1 MSKYYQGRYRLIN
14 VSKYKGDRG
23 NIQYRSSWELKMM
36 RYLDTTDAVLEW
48 NSEEIIIP
56 YLSPIDNRFHRY
68 FTDFYA
74 KIKDAA
80 GNIIKYIIE
89 VKPRSQRKRP
99 RKSNNKI
106 KYIKEVKTYAVNQ
119 AKWEAAELW
128 CKKYGYT
135 FRVLDE
141 TDLGIK

>member
-1 MSKYYQGRYRLIN
+1 
-14 VSKYKGDRG
+14 
-23 NIQYRSSWELKMM
+23 MM

-74 KIKDAA
+74 KIKDSS
-80 GNIIKYIIE
+80 GSVIKYIIE
-89 VKPRSQRKRP
+89 VKPRAQRKQP
-99 RKSNNKI
+99 RKSNNRI

-141 TDLGIK
+141 IDLGIK

>member
-1 MSKYYQGRYRLIN
+1 MRKYYQGRYRLIN
-14 VSKYKGDRG
+14 ARKYKGARG

-36 RYLDTTDAVLEW
+36 KYLDTTESVLEW

-56 YLSPIDNRFHRY
+56 YLSPLDNRFHRY

-74 KIKDAA
+74 KIKDSS
-80 GNIIKYIIE
+80 GNVVKYVIE
-89 VKPRSQRKRP
+89 VKPRSQRKPP
-99 RKSNNKI
+99 RKSKNSI
-106 KYIKEVKTYAVNQ
+106 KYIKEVKTFAVNQ
-119 AKWEAAELW
+119 AKWKAAELW

>member
-14 VSKYKGDRG
+14 VSKYKGARG

>member
-14 VSKYKGDRG
+14 ARKYKGARG

-74 KIKDAA
+74 KIKDSS
-80 GNIIKYIIE
+80 GNIVKYIIE

-99 RKSNNKI
+99 RKSNNRI

-128 CKKYGYT
+128 CKKYGYI

-141 TDLGIK
+141 IDLGIK

>member
-14 VSKYKGDRG
+14 ASKYKGARG

-36 RYLDTTDAVLEW
+36 KYLDTTDAVLEW
-48 NSEEIIIP
+48 NSEEIVIP
-56 YLSPIDNRFHRY
+56 YLSPLDNRFHRY

-74 KIKDAA
+74 KIKDSA

-89 VKPRSQRKRP
+89 VKPRAQRKRP
-99 RKSNNKI
+99 RKSNNRI

-128 CKKYGYT
+128 CKRYGYI

>member
-14 VSKYKGDRG
+14 ARKYKGAKG

-56 YLSPIDNRFHRY
+56 YLSPLDNRFHRY

-74 KIKDAA
+74 KIKDSS
-80 GNIIKYIIE
+80 GSVIKYIIE
-89 VKPRSQRKRP
+89 VKPRAQRKRP